1 MPDPLGSFDYTWPF
15 YLSAIL
21 GYVVGSI
28 PFGLL
33 LVKLAGQGDIRSV
46 GSGNIGATNVLRT
59 GRKSLAVT
67 TLLLDGGKGTLAV
80 ILGLQYGADIAIFAA
95 GGAILGHC
103 FPIWLKFKGGKGVAT
118 GIGIFIGFSMLLGG
132 IAIVIWLAVA
142 AVFRYSSLAAIIT
155 FISAPLFAMS
165 IIDQQHA
172 EFFGFVGILV
182 VVRHHQNILRLVRG
196 EEGKISFSK
205 SPKTAK

>member
-21 GYVVGSI
+21 GYVLGSI

-33 LVKLAGQGDIRSV
+33 LVKFAGQGDIRSV

-67 TLLLDGGKGTLAV
+67 TLFLDGGKGTLAV
-80 ILGLQYGADIAIFAA
+80 ILGLQYGTDIAIFAA

-142 AVFRYSSLAAIIT
+142 TVFRYSSFAAITT
-155 FISAPLFAMS
+155 FISAPLLTMS

>member
-103 FPIWLKFKGGKGVAT
+103 FPIW
-118 GIGIFIGFSMLLGG
+118 
-132 IAIVIWLAVA
+132 
-142 AVFRYSSLAAIIT
+142 
-155 FISAPLFAMS
+155 
-165 IIDQQHA
+165 
-172 EFFGFVGILV
+172 
-182 VVRHHQNILRLVRG
+182 
-196 EEGKISFSK
+196 
-205 SPKTAK
+205 

>member
-80 ILGLQYGADIAIFAA
+80 ILGLQYGADIAIFSA

-155 FISAPLFAMS
+155 FISAPVLSMS

>member
-80 ILGLQYGADIAIFAA
+80 ILGLQYGADIAIFSA

-142 AVFRYSSLAAIIT
+142 AVFRYSSLAAMIT
-155 FISAPLFAMS
+155 FISAPVLSMS